1 MKVGIDLTSLLFH
14 RGVSRYTRCLF
25 TALSQETNLQLYPY
39 AASARGYNE
48 LYRVLVDLQYT
59 LPKEKQA
66 AFSSRLRLQKMPN
79 RLNWLLWHYLNLNP
93 IRKLFPE
100 LDVFHSWDYLQPPDS
115 DLPLV
120 STIHDLTIFKY
131 PYMANWEILTHHRE
145 SVRILKKRQAH
156 IIAVSKH
163 TRDDVINLLGF
174 DERRVHMI
182 YEALPMETLL
192 PQSELTVKNFMS
204 LRQKYTINKK
214 YILFVGT
221 REPRKNLNRLIEAW
235 WPLRTSIDLVLV
247 GAKGWAEP
255 KLAHNNLKILQA
267 VDDYDLG
274 LLYAFAQ
281 MLAYPSLEEG
291 FGLPILEAFA
301 YKTPVLTSFGTA
313 TEEIAGKAG
322 VLINPYSVNE
332 IHSGIKLLLEE
343 SAKKRKERQ
352 TLMAKQLAKFSW
364 KKTAKETK
372 KIYELAHQD
381 FLHAK

>member
-14 RGVSRYTRCLF
+14 RGVSRYTKCLF
-25 TALSQETNLQLYPY
+25 TALSQETKVELYPY

-59 LPKEKQA
+59 LPKDKQA
-66 AFSSRLRLQKMPN
+66 AFMNRLQLQKVPN

-93 IRKLFPE
+93 IKKLFPDI
-100 LDVFHSWDYLQPPDS
+100 DVFHSWDYLQPPDT

-145 SVRILKKRQAH
+145 SVRILKKRGAH

-174 DERRVHMI
+174 DEKKVHLI
-182 YEALPMETLL
+182 YEALPGDTVL
-192 PQSELTVKNFMS
+192 PSSELTEKNFMS

-221 REPRKNLNRLIEAW
+221 REPRKNLDRLIDAW
-235 WPLRTSIDLVLV
+235 WPLRNQLDLLLV

-255 KLAHNNLKILQA
+255 KRPHNNLKILQK
-267 VDDYDLG
+267 VNDYDLG
-274 LLYAFAQ
+274 MLYAFAQ

-301 YKTPVLTSFGTA
+301 YKTPVVTSFGTA

-322 VLINPYSVNE
+322 VLVNPYSVNE
-332 IHSGIKLLLEE
+332 IHAGIKLILAE
-343 SAKKRKERQ
+343 SAKKRRERQ
-352 TLMAKQLAKFSW
+352 ALMAKQLNKFSW
-364 KKTAKETK
+364 AKTARETS
-372 KIYELAHQD
+372 KIYELAYRD
-381 FLHAK
+381 ARK